1 MNALV
6 YVNIDQDIHWM
17 KIYSCA
23 KWKMKKKNYLAAWI
37 FSSQN
42 YGKPLIS
49 EEWSHH
55 LDFISVCD
63 ITDWKWMKID
73 EQQITSIYN
82 GTHKAKFNQEAI
94 S

>member
-1 MNALV
+1 MVNLSFLKSEAIILIFLSV
-6 YVNIDQDIHWM
+6 Y
-17 KIYSCA
+17 
-23 KWKMKKKNYLAAWI
+23 
-37 FSSQN
+37 
-42 YGKPLIS
+42 
-49 EEWSHH
+49 
-55 LDFISVCD
+55 D